1 MKVFLGA
8 DHGGYEMKEGIK
20 KWLIEHDYEVED
32 CGPFKLDSEDDYPDF
47 VFPAAEGVAQD
58 PTGQS
63 FGVISCRS
71 GAGAVIAANKVKGA
85 RAVSAFDVKSAEHAR
100 VNNNAN
106 VLGVSGDWST
116 LEQAEKM
123 VEAFLNTPFT
133 GEARHQRRIDKI
145 TQYEQ
150 GK

>member
-1 MKVFLGA
+1 MFYYLLRNPLHRCHFLN
-8 DHGGYEMKEGIK
+8 GI
-20 KWLIEHDYEVED
+20 
-32 CGPFKLDSEDDYPDF
+32 
-47 VFPAAEGVAQD
+47 
-58 PTGQS
+58 
-63 FGVISCRS
+63 
-71 GAGAVIAANKVKGA
+71 IAH
-85 RAVSAFDVKSAEHAR
+85 RHA